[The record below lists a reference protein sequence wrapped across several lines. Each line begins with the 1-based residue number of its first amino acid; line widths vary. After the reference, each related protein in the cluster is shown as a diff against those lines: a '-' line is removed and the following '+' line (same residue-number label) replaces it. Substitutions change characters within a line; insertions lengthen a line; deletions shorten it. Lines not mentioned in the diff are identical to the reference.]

1 MENSDPYGQHQ
12 GGGHHAGAGNQ
23 HELGHQMH
31 SGTDS
36 QNSQNNGGQ
45 TEIEQQTNTD
55 GDTEQVSVYMKDNM
69 IMRRIQI
76 EGDDREFLM
85 DPQGQIFDMNGQ
97 FIGTA
102 NTNELE
108 ELQEDSQNQN
118 GAQQNEHE
126 GANTNQN
133 HNEEG
138 NQGRHQEEMMLLDDD
153 DDLLL
158 PENQAHNGRANARD
172 GGHREI

>member
-1 MENSDPYGQHQ
+1 
-12 GGGHHAGAGNQ
+12 
-23 HELGHQMH
+23 
-31 SGTDS
+31 
-36 QNSQNNGGQ
+36 
-45 TEIEQQTNTD
+45 
-55 GDTEQVSVYMKDNM
+55 MKDNM

-118 GAQQNEHE
+118 AAQNE
-126 GANTNQN
+126 GDA
-133 HNEEG
+133 
-138 NQGRHQEEMMLLDDD
+138 
-153 DDLLL
+153 
-158 PENQAHNGRANARD
+158 A
-172 GGHREI
+172 GHAG